1 MSAAAYGSD
10 VIEIGTNRELFVD
23 SFLID
28 RLEGVQLKLHEPRP
42 AAVAIRYDEPWEN
55 EFAFYTTVFK
65 DGDTYRMYYRSSLF
79 VTRNSTCYAE
89 SPDGI
94 HWTKPNLGLVEVD
107 GSTANNVVLN
117 NGRQFMPFVDT
128 RPEVPAA
135 ERYKANG
142 RDESSPHSLVGYVS
156 ADGIEWRRLRKEP
169 IVRTELDNNFD
180 SQNVMFWSEAESR
193 YVLYSRHMEG
203 GRRATARSTST
214 DFLSWTRQKPMSY
227 SDTGT
232 TVPSAHLYTNQTQP
246 YFRAPHI
253 YISLPARIFFA
264 DTRHVVREDDRAA
277 AVRRRYSITPAVR
290 DYFES
295 HVDSRGGGPGDV
307 ADAVLLTTRAG
318 SMRFDFTFKESFI
331 RPGIGLN
338 NWTARNNYPACG
350 VVQTGPTEMSLYIH
364 RNYAQKPAHL
374 QRLTLRLDG
383 FTSVHASSVEGQM
396 VTKPFTFTGSQLEI
410 NYATSAAGSIRVEI
424 QDADGRPIPGYAMEQ
439 CLEIIGDEI
448 ARVVAWGNA
457 APPLTCGIDA
467 KSLEQE
473 STVSA
478 ENPVAAWEGHHDLG
492 ELAGQSIRLRFL
504 MQDADLYSMRF
515 K

>member
-1 MSAAAYGSD
+1 MCADVCGSN
-10 VIEIGTNRELFVD
+10 VVEIGSNRELFVD

-28 RLEGVQLKLHEPRP
+28 RLEGLQLKLHEPRP
-42 AAVAIRYDEPWEN
+42 AAVAIRYDGPWEN
-55 EFAFYTTVFK
+55 EFALYTTVLK

-79 VTRNSTCYAE
+79 VTQNATCYAE

-107 GSTANNVVLN
+107 GSTANNLVLD
-117 NGRQFMPFVDT
+117 NGRQFTPFIDT
-128 RPEVPAA
+128 RQGVPAA

-142 RDESSPHSLVGYVS
+142 RDEPSPHNLVGYVS
-156 ADGIEWRRLRKEP
+156 SDGIVWRRLREAP
-169 IVRTELDNNFD
+169 IVRTELENNFD
-180 SQNVMFWSEAESR
+180 SQNVIFWSEAEST

-214 DFLSWTRQKPMSY
+214 DFLNWTRQTPMSY

-232 TVPSAHLYTNQTQP
+232 AVPSAHLYTNQTQP

-253 YISLPARIFFA
+253 YISLPGRIFFA
-264 DTRHVVREDDRAA
+264 NTRHVVREDDRAA
-277 AVRRRYSITPAVR
+277 AIRRRRSITPAVR
-290 DYFES
+290 DFFDS

-338 NWTARNNYPACG
+338 NWTTRNNYPACG
-350 VVQTGPTEMSLYIH
+350 VVQTGPTEMSLYVQ
-364 RNYAQKPAHL
+364 RNYAQKTAHL
-374 QRLTLRLDG
+374 QRMTLRLDG
-383 FTSVHASSVEGQM
+383 FTSVHASSNGGQM

-424 QDADGRPIPGYAMEQ
+424 QDADGRPIPGYSVEQ
-439 CLEIIGDEI
+439 CPEIIGDEI
-448 ARVVAWGNA
+448 KRIVAWGDV

-467 KSLEQE
+467 KSLDQE
-473 STVSA
+473 STVSDKA
-478 ENPVAAWEGHHDLG
+478 PVVAWEGRKDLG

-504 MQDADLYSMRF
+504 MKDADLYSMRF
-515 K
+515 S